1 MKIAVN
7 ARPLLFGKQ
16 EGISV
21 YADHMIRRL
30 LAMRPEADFQLFFDR
45 YKGWERYQFPNAHQQ
60 VLFPITRHR
69 WLWTWWFDRSLSGAV
84 RTLHPD
90 VFYSPEGHGLKQSD
104 VPQLVTLHD
113 LAFEHRPQ
121 DLPKALAEHYRRR
134 SPLLARRAAAVLTVS
149 EDCKHDLIVR
159 YSLSPE
165 RVHVLPPA
173 LPDAF
178 YAAHPAEVLLAA
190 RRPYFLMLGALHPRK
205 NPEMA
210 LKAFARY
217 RESGGKAELVFAGQ
231 PFRFYAPEFERLLSA
246 HRHRSSIR
254 VLGWVGEAEKLG
266 WLKGARALLFPSWF
280 EGFGLPIL
288 EAFAMGTPVVASD
301 RTSLPEVGG
310 DAGLYADPTDVDGWA
325 EHMLLLEQSRPE
337 QFDYKAKNRLE
348 SYSWDRSAKN
358 LSDLIDRYARG

>member
-7 ARPLLFGKQ
+7 ARPLLFGKK

-21 YADHMIRRL
+21 YAEHLIRRL
-30 LAMRPEADFQLFFDR
+30 VALRPEADFQLYFDR
-45 YKGWERYQFPNAHQQ
+45 YKGLEQFEFRNADQQ

-69 WLWTWWFDRSLSGAV
+69 WLWTWWFDHSLSGAV
-84 RTLHPD
+84 RRLQPA
-90 VFYSPEGHGLKQSD
+90 VFYSPEGHGLKNTEI
-104 VPQLVTLHD
+104 PQLVTLHD
-113 LAFEHRPQ
+113 LAFEHRPE

-134 SPLLARRAAAVLTVS
+134 SPLLAHRAAAVLTVS
-149 EDCKHDLIVR
+149 EDCRQDLVAR
-159 YSLSPE
+159 YSLAPE
-165 RVHVLPPA
+165 QIHLVPPA
-173 LPDAF
+173 LPDCF
-178 YAAHPAEVLLAA
+178 YHTPPAEVHWPD

-210 LKAFARY
+210 LEAFGRY
-217 RESGGKAELVFAGQ
+217 RERGGKADLVFAGK
-231 PFRFYAPEFERLLSA
+231 PFRFYASKFEHLLES

-254 VLGWVGEAEKLG
+254 VLGWVGEADKRG

-310 DAGLYADPTDVDGWA
+310 DAGLYADPRDVEAWA
-325 EHMLLLEQSRPE
+325 EHMLMLEHARPE
-337 QFDYKAKNRLE
+337 GFEAKAGDRLWA
-348 SYSWDRSAKN
+348 YSWDRSAKT
-358 LSDLIDRYARG
+358 LSDLIDRYARV